1 MHNSRYLYTI
11 RAPAIHNSASATL
24 DRACRYAIRHATRRA
39 YSALRYCGNCP
50 LNALGRGIRRR
61 ATVADES
68 LRRLSA
74 APPRPHLT
82 KPGHLYT
89 IRACYTQFGGSYTQ
103 FGSSYTQFGA
113 AIHTTEASIHNS
125 RRPSRRRTSHCR
137 RVEERSALAP
147 DNGGRER
154 RAGPGS
160 SEYRAAVSVL
170 HPRLEE
176 QYRATARVDFQ
187 PVRVVEVFFEDEM
200 YTDGLVL

>member
-1 MHNSRYLYTI
+1 MSFRGIRETKSGRPVPGAAIHNSIHLYTIRSTYAQFDPPMHNSRYLYTI

-24 DRACRYAIRHATRRA
+24 DRACRYAIRHAARRA

-89 IRACYTQFGGSYTQ
+89 IRACYTQFG
-103 FGSSYTQFGA
+103 SSYTQFA
-113 AIHTTEASIHNS
+113 PAIHNSEAAIHNS
-125 RRPSRRRTSHCR
+125 RQLYTIRGSYTHYGGIYTQF
-137 RVEERSALAP
+137 AP
-147 DNGGRER
+147 AF
-154 RAGPGS
+154 AG
-160 SEYRAAVSVL
+160 AK
-170 HPRLEE
+170 
-176 QYRATARVDFQ
+176 RAT
-187 PVRVVEVFFEDEM
+187 PVA
-200 YTDGLVL
+200 